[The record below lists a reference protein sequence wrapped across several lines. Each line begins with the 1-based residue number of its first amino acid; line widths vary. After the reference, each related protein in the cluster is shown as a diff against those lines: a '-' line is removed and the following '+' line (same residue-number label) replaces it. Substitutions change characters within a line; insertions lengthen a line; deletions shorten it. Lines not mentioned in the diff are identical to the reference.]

1 MAENREWERL
11 DPEARRLLE
20 MHARGQYA
28 ALLNEVDDLSKRG
41 SLTAGMYAV
50 AAYALTEL
58 ERHGEAVNAARL
70 SIQQDAGWAWPHHL
84 LAAAEAARGRLNEAI
99 SAESRAVALAPAEPS
114 YGASLARYQRL
125 AGKAEA
131 AVRTALQ
138 ALAVDTDHVGARN
151 ELGLALQAK
160 GDRSG
165 ALAEFRRTQAQAP
178 GEPLP
183 WLSEGGLLLEERN
196 VAGARAAFHQ
206 ALTRRPGVLEAED
219 RLADTL
225 TPQAGF
231 ARQAL
236 HHLLWF
242 GRLNLLGWAM
252 IIFLYYVTFR
262 LLQMLWKVVPALLPV
277 AQGLLWISMAYL
289 LGALLLGRGLRFA
302 FRRGWPR

>member
-41 SLTAGMYAV
+41 PLTAGMYAV
-50 AAYALTEL
+50 ASYALTEL
-58 ERHGEAVNAARL
+58 ERHAEAVNAARL
-70 SIQQDAGWAWPHHL
+70 SIQQDSGWAWPHHL

-99 SAESRAVALAPAEPS
+99 SAQSRAVALEPGEPG
-114 YGASLARYQRL
+114 YGANLARYQRL
-125 AGKAEA
+125 SGKAEA
-131 AVRTALQ
+131 AVKTALQ

-151 ELGLALQAK
+151 ELGLALQAR

-165 ALAEFRRTQAQAP
+165 ALTEFRRAQAQAP
-178 GEPLP
+178 GDPLP
-183 WLSEGGLLLEERN
+183 WLSEGVMLLDEADL
-196 VAGARAAFHQ
+196 AGARAAFHQ
-206 ALTRRPGVLEAED
+206 ALARKPGMPEPED

-225 TPQAGF
+225 TPPGSG
-231 ARQAL
+231 RRTL

-242 GRLNLLGWAM
+242 GRLNLVGWAM

-262 LLQMLWKVVPALLPV
+262 LIQMVWKAIPALLPV
-277 AQGLLWISMAYL
+277 AQGLLWVSMGYL
-289 LGALLLGRGLRFA
+289 LGSLVLGRGLRFA
-302 FRRGWPR
+302 FRRGWPQ